1 MVAEEVHGCGPSNG
15 TNGNFGSRRTSRTWP
30 GLNAGDFSSGSEEH
44 TSDAACRRWNRT
56 LARAAVAPEAPAS
69 SPGVVEATSSKIGGV
84 SGACAKN
91 PNIAS
96 ARSPVLYE
104 GKVMAVDQDQTYGFI
119 RSREVSRIYGCDV
132 LFFRNSLPEA
142 VPGDRVVFRV
152 RQTKKGK
159 PQAVD
164 LRFTST
170 PIAASF
176 RDVAALAPLPTNA
189 MFSDADGGPTSDD
202 HAAGAAEDA
211 AEEAGDSGGGE
222 YASGGAKFSG
232 PVGGGGRRAGAFLN
246 GDTTP
251 VGAIPTVPKE
261 RSKKAKDDNYKS
273 STVFEG
279 KIAIIYEEK
288 GFGFIESQGIRDI
301 CSLSTVFVHCKNLH
315 GFEVGDRV
323 SFSLS
328 HSSKSGKPQAHSLN
342 HLERRRGMWSTRA
355 EHGTWTSVRS
365 GPAPS
370 SAEWEAEAERLAAA
384 GTSGD
389 DRPTLARAG
398 GKLGALAGGCGN
410 VLSTTQTPTQ
420 AFYEGTIKSF
430 DPGKGAGYISSPEAR
445 REFGRDVLVLRRQQ
459 SASDFREGDEVKFE
473 LRMNKKKYPQAFN
486 VCVTKAAV
494 TDEELNKDIEDYT
507 EVIYQGTIKMV
518 DPDKGYG
525 FIRCMDLHSVY
536 NSDIFV
542 HRKHLAGF
550 SLGDLVTF
558 CLQFDSQN
566 RPQAV
571 SLQDAE
577 EPTTNEAPLTGTI
590 KSFALEHGYG
600 FISSLEAREFYGG
613 VDVFVHSKQI
623 KHFVPGDHVTFIVKV
638 TGHGRPQA
646 YCLELA
652 PNTVGWLAGDEDV
665 PAKPL
670 PLPDPEA
677 TYIGEIKSFSAKDG
691 YGFIGCQ
698 QLSDHF
704 GRDVFLHTM
713 QYEGLAIG
721 DRVEFKVKVRKG
733 APQAYDIVRLPSLL
747 EEEGGEGQ
755 AGARPEVT
763 PEQLVVLNRKLMRAC
778 ASAMVD
784 SAAEMDSLLRAGA
797 DPHAR
802 DATGDS
808 ALMVSA
814 LNVRNAE
821 RKCKLLIESRADPM
835 ARANED
841 EGNEQ
846 TVIEWARERLSPK
859 FAQFLEAVTR
869 ADDMSNHLIELDRPP
884 GDEF

>member
-15 TNGNFGSRRTSRTWP
+15 TNGNFGSSRISQTWP
-30 GLNAGDFSSGSEEH
+30 GLNADDVSSGSEE
-44 TSDAACRRWNRT
+44 
-56 LARAAVAPEAPAS
+56 
-69 SPGVVEATSSKIGGV
+69 
-84 SGACAKN
+84 
-91 PNIAS
+91 
-96 ARSPVLYE
+96 
-104 GKVMAVDQDQTYGFI
+104 
-119 RSREVSRIYGCDV
+119 
-132 LFFRNSLPEA
+132 
-142 VPGDRVVFRV
+142 
-152 RQTKKGK
+152 
-159 PQAVD
+159 
-164 LRFTST
+164 

-176 RDVAALAPLPTNA
+176 PGVAAPAPPPTNA
-189 MFSDADGGPTSDD
+189 MFSDADEGPTSDD
-202 HAAGAAEDA
+202 PAAGAAEDI

-222 YASGGAKFSG
+222 YASG
-232 PVGGGGRRAGAFLN
+232 
-246 GDTTP
+246 DTTL
-251 VGAIPTVPKE
+251 VGASPPVPKE
-261 RSKKAKDDNYKS
+261 SGKKAKDDNHKSTTMYK
-273 STVFEG
+273 G

-288 GFGFIESQGIRDI
+288 GFGFIESQQIPDI
-301 CSLSTVFVHCKNLH
+301 YACDTVFVHCKHLH
-315 GFEVGDRV
+315 GFEVGHRV
-323 SFSLS
+323 GFSLS
-328 HSSKSGKPQAHSLN
+328 HSSKSGKPQAHSLH
-342 HLERRRGMWSTRA
+342 HLIRRRGKRGRRA
-355 EHGTWTSVRS
+355 NHGTLTSVTS

-370 SAEWEAEAERLAAA
+370 SAEREAEAERLAAA

-389 DRPTLARAG
+389 DRPYHACDW
-398 GKLGALAGGCGN
+398 GKFGVRAGGCGK

-420 AFYEGTIKSF
+420 AFYEGTITSF
-430 DPGKGAGYISSPEAR
+430 DPGNGAGYISSPEAR
-445 REFGRDVLVLRRQQ
+445 REFGRDVLVFGRQQ
-459 SASDFREGDEVKFE
+459 SASEFRVGDEVKFK
-473 LRMNKKKYPQAFN
+473 LRMNKKKYPQAFY
-486 VCVTKAAV
+486 VCVTWAAP
-494 TDEELNKDIEDYT
+494 TDEELNKD
-507 EVIYQGTIKMV
+507 YQGTIKMV

-542 HRKHLAGF
+542 HREDLAGF
-550 SLGDLVTF
+550 SLGDTVTF
-558 CLQFDSQN
+558 RLQFDSQH
-566 RPQAV
+566 RPKGV
-571 SLQDAE
+571 SLQDAK
-577 EPTTNEAPLTGTI
+577 EPTTAEAPLTGTV

-600 FISSLEAREFYGG
+600 FISSMEAQKVYGR